1 MPNNQHAERL
11 REMAEDLH
19 REEQEYRKAIKSARR
34 AKDKEGAAALCRIA
48 DEVTEK
54 ISSLEDG
61 AKALNEYQWRPIG
74 QMGIRCEDWDRTDL
88 YLFGRI
94 NARGVV
100 EVVSAEFAS
109 WHGFTHAIRLPKFG
123 GEVAHVG

>member
-1 MPNNQHAERL
+1 MPNNQHTEIL
-11 REMAEDLH
+11 REIAKIVSHYAESSSKRLEWDDSMPEAMREIH
-19 REEQEYRKAIKSARR
+19 RASIASQASK
-34 AKDKEGAAALCRIA
+34 AAALLA
-48 DEVTEK
+48 
-54 ISSLEDG
+54 G
-61 AKALNEYQWRPIG
+61 AEALNEYQWRPIG
-74 QMGIRCEDWDRTDL
+74 QMGIRCEDWDRKDL

-123 GEVAHVG
+123 GEVPHA